1 MLFLVR
7 MQVNIPDTLS
17 AETKA
22 DLIARETET
31 SQRAQK
37 DGKIAALWRV
47 TGQFANYCLFD
58 VEDND
63 ELHSLISSLPLFPYL
78 EVEVTALSKHPNS
91 IR

>member
-7 MQVNIPDTLS
+7 MKVNIPDTL
-17 AETKA
+17 AA
-22 DLIARETET
+22 DIKSDLFSKEKEY

-47 TGQFANYCLFD
+47 SGQFANYCLFD
-58 VEDND
+58 VDSND
-63 ELHSLISSLPLFPYL
+63 ELHELISNLPLFPYL
-78 EVEVTALSKHPNS
+78 DIEVTALNKHPNS